1 MRSAPARS
9 RDAAR
14 LAAVLPA
21 LAALLPGLAAPSGA
35 RAEAP
40 AATWILDGAA
50 LVETRRRAAA
60 GDPALAPALEKLKD
74 DAEKALKQ
82 PPISVLDKDATP
94 PSGDKH
100 DYMSVAPYWW
110 PDPSKPDGKP
120 YIRKDGERNPDRK
133 SLGDADALGRMQGA
147 VTTLALARFLTGR
160 DACAEHAARLLRTW
174 FLDEATR
181 MNPNLS
187 YGQAVPGRTD
197 GRGTGIVDTAG
208 LIHLVDAAI
217 LLEESAAWTADDRKG
232 LRTWFSK
239 YLDWLLESAHGK
251 DEAKASNN
259 HATQYDAQ
267 VACYALYT
275 GRREVARRVLEKAP
289 ALRIDAQVEPDGR
302 MPQELARTKS
312 WDYCCVNAYNLLNLA
327 RLGGH
332 VDVDLWGYAS
342 KDGRSLRKAVDFLVP
357 FATGEKTWTAKQIV
371 EFQPDRLGTALRRA
385 AARWP
390 DGPYASALKRVPGL
404 SAKDRDRLLHP
415 LPAGD

>member
-1 MRSAPARS
+1 MRSVPARS
-9 RDAAR
+9 LEAAR

-21 LAALLPGLAAPSGA
+21 LAVLLPALAAPPRA
-35 RAEAP
+35 RAEEP
-40 AATWILDGAA
+40 PATWILDGAA
-50 LVETRRRAAA
+50 LAGTRRRAAA

-82 PPISVLDKDATP
+82 GPLSVLDKSTTP

-133 SLGDADALGRMQGA
+133 SLGDADAFGRMQGA
-147 VTTLALARFLTGR
+147 VTTLALARFFNGR
-160 DACAEHAARLLRTW
+160 DAFAEHAARLLRAW
-174 FLDEATR
+174 FLDEASR
-181 MNPNLS
+181 MNPNLN
-187 YGQAVPGRTD
+187 YGQSVPGRTD
-197 GRGTGIVDTAG
+197 GRGAGIVDAAG

-217 LLEESAAWTADDRKG
+217 LLEASAAWTEADRKG
-232 LRTWFSK
+232 LRAWFSL
-239 YLDWLLESAHGK
+239 YLDWLLESPHGK
-251 DEAKASNN
+251 DEAKTSNN

-275 GRREVARRVLEKAP
+275 GRRDVARRVLERVA
-289 ALRIDAQVEPDGR
+289 ALRIDTQVKPDGQ

-312 WDYCCVNAYNLLNLA
+312 WDYCCVNANNLLNLA

-342 KDGRSLRKAVDFLVP
+342 KEGRSLRKAVDFLVP
-357 FATGEKTWTAKQIV
+357 YATGEKAWTAKQID
-371 EFQPDRLGTALRRA
+371 EFQPERLATALRRA